1 MQSGESPALEEEV
14 SSIMKILV
22 VDDDSNI
29 LELVSIQLK
38 QAGYIVQKASNG
50 FEALELLQQ
59 SLPDLAIVDVMMPGM
74 DGYQLTKKIRSV
86 ADIPVLLLTAKG
98 ELEDKEKGFLAGS
111 DDYVVKPFEPKELIF
126 RIKAILRRYDK
137 AVDAFIQAG
146 PLEINR
152 QSYEVSVGKKVLL
165 LPLKE
170 FELLSV
176 LASRPNTVFTRE
188 ILLERVWGYD
198 YEGDEQ
204 TLNVHIKR
212 LREKLVNLTGDVAIS
227 TMRGVGYKLEV
238 KSS

>member
-1 MQSGESPALEEEV
+1 M
-14 SSIMKILV
+14 MKILV
-22 VDDDSNI
+22 VDDDPNI
-29 LELVSIQLK
+29 LELVNIQLT
-38 QAGYIVQKASNG
+38 QAGYTVLKASDG
-50 FEALELLQQ
+50 FEALKVLEEE
-59 SLPDLAIVDVMMPGM
+59 LPDLAVVDVMMPGM
-74 DGYQLTKKIRSV
+74 DGYTLTKKLRAE

-111 DDYVVKPFEPKELIF
+111 DDYVVKPFEPRELLF
-126 RIKAILRRYDK
+126 RINAILRRYDK
-137 AVDAFIQAG
+137 AVDVFIQAG
-146 PLEINR
+146 PMKINR

-176 LASRPNTVFTRE
+176 LASRSNHVFTRE
-188 ILLERVWGYD
+188 ILIERVWGYD

-212 LREKLVNLTGDVAIS
+212 IREKLVKLTEEVTII

-238 KSS
+238 SSS

>member
-1 MQSGESPALEEEV
+1 M
-14 SSIMKILV
+14 IKILV
-22 VDDDSNI
+22 VDDDPNI

-38 QAGYIVQKASNG
+38 QAGYTVMKASDG
-50 FEALELLQQ
+50 VEALELLEKD
-59 SLPDLAIVDVMMPGM
+59 LPDLAVVDVMMPRM
-74 DGYQLTKKIRSV
+74 DGYKLTKRLRGE

-111 DDYVVKPFEPKELIF
+111 DDYVVKPFEPRELLF
-126 RIKAILRRYDK
+126 RINAILRRYDK
-137 AVDAFIQAG
+137 AVDVLIQAG
-146 PLEINR
+146 PMKINR

-176 LASRPNTVFTRE
+176 LASRSNHVFTRE
-188 ILLERVWGYD
+188 ILIERVWGYD

-212 LREKLVNLTGDVAIS
+212 IRDKLAKLTEEVTIS
-227 TMRGVGYKLEV
+227 TVRGVGYKLEV
-238 KSS
+238 SS